1 MDLWYEVDGIFWQIY
16 DKNFRIYYYNKKQTS
31 FQYIPEAPTCN
42 AATKHITSDVIKKH
56 FMMHAFVQVKTQ
68 KQGFHNISHLQWHVY
83 IKHPWNICNPPW
95 NQMQWTFRESNY
107 QNYSGCK
114 LTHMD
119 ISAMGRDFT
128 LPKLN
133 NKALHGPSVFI
144 QWTI

>member
-1 MDLWYEVDGIFWQIY
+1 MRQTGFF
-16 DKNFRIYYYNKKQTS
+16 DKFMTKTFVFITTKNRPHFNT
-31 FQYIPEAPTCN
+31 FQRLLHVMQLQNTVPVMF
-42 AATKHITSDVIKKH
+42 SKKH
-56 FMMHAFVQVKTQ
+56 FMMHAFKQFKNQ
-68 KQGFHNISHLQWHVY
+68 KQGFHNNSHLHWHVY

>member
-1 MDLWYEVDGIFWQIY
+1 
-16 DKNFRIYYYNKKQTS
+16 
-31 FQYIPEAPTCN
+31 
-42 AATKHITSDVIKKH
+42 
-56 FMMHAFVQVKTQ
+56 MMHAFVQVKTQ
-68 KQGFHNISHLQWHVY
+68 KQGFHNNSHLYQTSL
-83 IKHPWNICNPPW
+83 KHLHPP
-95 NQMQWTFRESNY
+95 NQMQRPFRESNY

-133 NKALHGPSVFI
+133 DKALHGPSVYI